1 MAGEFLYTV
10 GDAAQL
16 KELFQGPFLMGRRE
30 KRLAFIGRSNVGK
43 STLINALLSF
53 KLARVS
59 SEPGKTRHI
68 HFYAWKE
75 AGKIVAD
82 LPGYGFAKQSK
93 EDREKWAEFV
103 NAYLQLDEGLER
115 ALVLLDSRHG
125 PTDLDLQAIQFLR
138 DECVVPMVFVMTK
151 IDQLKTQSE
160 RAKRKKEV
168 ERIFEEMGYSKD
180 TVHWVSAKEGN
191 RPGSGVD
198 RLVKELKSDA
208 PPVKHET

>member
-16 KELFQGPFLMGRRE
+16 AGLFQGPFLMGRRE
-30 KRLAFIGRSNVGK
+30 KRLAFVGRSNVGK
-43 STLINALLSF
+43 SSLINALLSF

-68 HFYAWKE
+68 HFYYWKDSK
-75 AGKIVAD
+75 KIVAD

-93 EDREKWAEFV
+93 EDREKWAEFIHE
-103 NAYLQLDEGLER
+103 YLKTDEGLER
-115 ALVLLDSRHG
+115 AVVLLDSRHG
-125 PTDLDLQAIQFLR
+125 PTELDLQAIQFIR

-151 IDQLKTQSE
+151 VDQLKTQSE

-168 ERIFEEMGYSKD
+168 EKLFQEIGYS
-180 TVHWVSAKEGN
+180 TEMIFWVAAKEGP
-191 RPGSGVD
+191 RGAGIPQ
-198 RLVKELKSDA
+198 LIQHLESDA
-208 PPVKHET
+208 PPIEIK